1 MNQLKLFIFSPQTPI
16 WAFRLSWLL
25 FFAVLA
31 HTINIWLQPAPILR
45 PHPPAPKTTLL
56 SIATGKALFS
66 GQAIDWRQL
75 VLNGIINGSA
85 GSGVALISLNGTTKA
100 YQVGQLITTDLTLT
114 HVSAKTITLNHD
126 GQSITLELPQP
137 TTPVLTINP
146 AN

>member
-1 MNQLKLFIFSPQTPI
+1 MIQLKLFIFSPKTPI

-31 HTINIWLQPAPILR
+31 HTLNIWIHPNPILR
-45 PHPPAPKTTLL
+45 PHPPSPQTTVL

-66 GQAIDWRQL
+66 GQAIDWHQL
-75 VLNGIINGSA
+75 NLNGIINNSA

-100 YQVGQLITTDLTLT
+100 YQVGQFISTDLRLT
-114 HVSAKTITLNHD
+114 QVSAKTVTLNHD
-126 GQSITLELPQP
+126 GQSITLSLPQP
-137 TTPVLTINP
+137 TTPALTINQ